1 MVMQLPRRKFL
12 HLAVSAAA
20 LPAASGLAIAQ
31 TFPSRPITIIVPLPP
46 GGAVDA
52 LARIMAEHMRGTLNQ
67 PIVVEHIG
75 GAGGTIAGARVAR
88 AAPDGYTMGIG
99 NWSSYVASGAA
110 YPIQYDLLKDFEP
123 VALLPNVPYW
133 LVARKNLPPKDLRE
147 LVDWLKANSA
157 KATAATTGAGSGSHI
172 CSVYFQTSTGTEF
185 QLVPY
190 RGGAPALQDVIG
202 GQVDIMCDL
211 AANSRPQVANGNV
224 KALAVM
230 AKTRWF
236 AAPDVPTADELGL
249 PGIYV
254 STWHGFW
261 VPKST
266 PREIVMKLN
275 GAAIAA
281 MADTTVRQRIA
292 DLGMEIPPREQ
303 QTPEALG
310 AFHKAEIEKW
320 WPIIKAAGIKPE

>member
-1 MVMQLPRRKFL
+1 MKKLLF
-12 HLAVSAAA
+12 AAA
-20 LPAASGLAIAQ
+20 LAAVLGGVVSASAQ
-31 TFPSRPITIIVPLPP
+31 VYPSRPITIIVPLPP

-52 LARIMAEHMRGTLNQ
+52 LARILAEHMRVTLGQ

-88 AAPDGYTMGIG
+88 AAPDGYTIGIG
-99 NWSSYVASGAA
+99 NWSSYVASGAV

-147 LVDWLKANSA
+147 LIVWLKANA
-157 KATAATTGAGSGSHI
+157 DKATAATTGAGSASHI
-172 CSVYFQTSTGTEF
+172 CGLYFQASTGTKF

-190 RGGAPALQDVIG
+190 RGGAPALQDVVG
-202 GQVDIMCDL
+202 GQVDMMCDL
-211 AANSRPQVANGNV
+211 AANSRPQVANGNI
-224 KALAVM
+224 KAYAVM
-230 AKTRWF
+230 AKQRWF
-236 AAPDVPTADELGL
+236 GAPDVPTADELGV

-261 VPKST
+261 VPKAT
-266 PREIVMKLN
+266 PKEIVAKLN
-275 GAAIAA
+275 AAAVAA
-281 MADTTVRQRIA
+281 MADAGVRQRIA
-292 DLGMEIPPREQ
+292 DLGMDIPARDQ

-320 WPIIKAAGIKPE
+320 WPIIKAANIKPE

>member
-1 MVMQLPRRKFL
+1 MRGLRF
-12 HLAVSAAA
+12 AAA
-20 LPAASGLAIAQ
+20 LAACVVWVTGASAQNYPA
-31 TFPSRPITIIVPLPP
+31 RPITIIVPLPP

-52 LARIMAEHMRGTLNQ
+52 LARIMAEHMRTTLGQ

-88 AAPDGYTMGIG
+88 AAPDGYTIGIG
-99 NWSSYVASGAA
+99 NWSSYVASGAV
-110 YPIQYDLLKDFEP
+110 YPIQYDLLKDFES

-147 LVDWLKANSA
+147 LVDWLAANSG
-157 KATAATTGAGSGSHI
+157 KATAATTGAGSASHI
-172 CSVYFQTSTGTEF
+172 CSLYFQSTTGTKF

-190 RGGAPALQDVIG
+190 RGGAPALQDVVG
-202 GQVDIMCDL
+202 GQVDMMCDL
-211 AANSRPQVANGNV
+211 AANSRPQVANGNI
-224 KALAVM
+224 KAYAVM

-236 AAPDVPTADELGL
+236 AAPEVPTADELGL

-261 VPKST
+261 APRATPKDV
-266 PREIVMKLN
+266 VMKLN
-275 GAAIAA
+275 AAAVTA
-281 MADTTVRQRIA
+281 MADAGVRKRIA
-292 DLGMEIPPREQ
+292 DLGMDIPAPDQ
-303 QTPEALG
+303 QSPEALA

-320 WPIIKAAGIKPE
+320 WPIIKAANVKPE

>member
-1 MVMQLPRRKFL
+1 MMITKLPRRRFL
-12 HLAVSAAA
+12 HLAVGAAA
-20 LPAASGLAIAQ
+20 LPAASRIARAQ
-31 TFPSRPITIIVPLPP
+31 TYPSRPITIIVPLPP

-52 LARIMAEHMRGTLNQ
+52 LARILAEHMRGTLGQ

-99 NWSSYVASGAA
+99 NWSSYVASGAV

-133 LVARKNLPPKDLRE
+133 LVARKDLPPKDLRE
-147 LVDWLKANSA
+147 LVVWLKANA
-157 KATAATTGAGSGSHI
+157 DKAAAATTGAGSASHI
-172 CSVYFQTSTGTEF
+172 CSLYFQASTGTKF

-202 GQVDIMCDL
+202 SQVDVMCDL
-211 AANSRPQVANGNV
+211 AANSRPQVANGNI
-224 KALAVM
+224 KAYAVM
-230 AKTRWF
+230 SKQRWF
-236 AAPDVPTADELGL
+236 AAPDVPTADELGV

-261 VPKST
+261 TPKGT
-266 PREIVMKLN
+266 PKEIVGKLN
-275 GAAIAA
+275 AAAVAA
-281 MADTTVRQRIA
+281 MADDATRRRIA
-292 DLGMEIPPREQ
+292 DLGMDIPPREQ

-320 WPIIKAAGIKPE
+320 WPI